1 MSESKHSP
9 LPWMPSPLGFAM
21 NDGAVPVMSVGDP
34 DGDRVRVAL
43 VDCHT
48 KYKRGEGHKV
58 KCPIRDANLA
68 LILRAVNS
76 HADMIAALRHARS
89 TLVSALECGLGFPK
103 AEKAEIIANHV
114 TIKAIDAALAKATGG
129 KS

>member
-1 MSESKHSP
+1 
-9 LPWMPSPLGFAM
+9 
-21 NDGAVPVMSVGDP
+21 MSVGDP
-34 DGDRVRVAL
+34 YGDRVRVAL

-76 HADMIAALRHARS
+76 HADMLAALRSARS
-89 TLVSALECGLGFPK
+89 TLVVALECGLDFPK
-103 AEKAEIIANHV
+103 AERAEIIANHV
-114 TIKAIDAALAKATGG
+114 DIKAIDAAIAKATGG
-129 KS
+129 KP

>member
-1 MSESKHSP
+1 MMSEAKHSP

-76 HADMIAALRHARS
+76 HAEMLAALRNIECLEDRADGTVGMVDEPHKKALRAAAAIAR
-89 TLVSALECGLGFPK
+89 A
-103 AEKAEIIANHV
+103 
-114 TIKAIDAALAKATGG
+114 AIAKATQE
-129 KS
+129 